1 MLSTSHYL
9 CEVRFVL
16 PFIFCTLIFSVFSQ
30 RQQGL
35 ITDNYDEISDNTPI
49 TPVPDIIQADSIIT
63 SKTKESKF
71 DNWDFATYE
80 YWPVLGAYNDIRW
93 AEELQSRLT
102 TNIGITTTIKSIPG
116 VSKYYVTLGQANSVS
131 EAKEIQK
138 ILDIPRVNQEL
149 NGSLWWKKI
158 NI

>member
-9 CEVRFVL
+9 CKVRLVL
-16 PFIFCTLIFSVFSQ
+16 SFIFCTLMVSVFAQ
-30 RQQGL
+30 QQQGK
-35 ITDNYDEISDNTPI
+35 ITDNYDKISDNTPA
-49 TPVPDIIQADSIIT
+49 TPVPDIIQAESIIT

-71 DNWDFATYE
+71 DNWDFAMYE
-80 YWPVLGAYNDIRW
+80 YWPVLGAYNDVRW

-102 TNIGITTTIKSIPG
+102 TNIGITTTIKSKPG

-131 EAKEIQK
+131 EAKK
-138 ILDIPRVNQEL
+138 ILDIPRVNKEL

-158 NI
+158 NK

>member
-16 PFIFCTLIFSVFSQ
+16 PFIFCTLIFSVFAQ
-30 RQQGL
+30 RQQGM

-80 YWPVLGAYNDIRW
+80 YWPVLGAYNDVRW
-93 AEELQSRLT
+93 AEELQSRLK

-116 VSKYYVTLGQANSVS
+116 ASKYYVTLGQANSVS
-131 EAKEIQK
+131 EAKK
-138 ILDIPRVNQEL
+138 ILDIPRVNKEL

-158 NI
+158 NK

>member
-1 MLSTSHYL
+1 M
-9 CEVRFVL
+9 V
-16 PFIFCTLIFSVFSQ
+16 SVFAQ
-30 RQQGL
+30 RQQGM

-49 TPVPDIIQADSIIT
+49 TPVPEIIQADSIIT